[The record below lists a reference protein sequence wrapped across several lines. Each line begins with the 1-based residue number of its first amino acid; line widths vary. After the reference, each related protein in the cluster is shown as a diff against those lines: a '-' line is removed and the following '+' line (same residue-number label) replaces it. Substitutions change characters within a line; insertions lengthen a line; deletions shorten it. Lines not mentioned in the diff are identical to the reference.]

1 MDLITV
7 DFETYYSK
15 TFSLGKLTTEEYIR
29 SPDFEV
35 IGVGVKVNDGETRWI
50 TGTNS
55 KIETTLYDQY
65 DWENSAVLA
74 HNTLF
79 DGAILSWIY
88 GITPKIWFDTL
99 GMARAIHGVDVGGSL
114 AKLSQRYKL
123 GEKGTE
129 IVNALG
135 KRRVDFT
142 DEDLARYGEY
152 CINDV
157 ELTYKLFQKMFPV
170 FPKKEL
176 KVIDMT
182 LRMFTDPQLVLDTPK
197 LEAHLQ
203 SIRDSKDAVLEKCGI
218 DKADLMSNNKFAEA
232 LRSLGVEPPTKIS
245 ARTGKETYAFAK
257 ADPGLKELQEHENP
271 DVQALVAARTKLKS
285 TLEETRTERF
295 ISIANRG
302 MLPVPI
308 KYYAAHC
315 LTGDAEVLT
324 PKGWVALKD
333 WGGGSIVQWSP
344 TGIMNFANATANEFF
359 VDEPLVVYNSRYHQ
373 ARYTLGHTIP
383 TFSGRGV
390 FSTGKAG
397 SLAEKR
403 FELPISGLLG
413 KRGRNSL
420 TSLDARLAVMI
431 QADGAVSVGGK
442 RGTCVRFGFT
452 KARKVKRCLA
462 LLRKAEV
469 TPHVTVEPSG
479 VTRIFVRAAEA
490 PVVQKALCGTAEK
503 MFSEKLLSAP
513 LSTKEAFIAEL
524 KYWDGWEEPAGGLN
538 YTTCNKT
545 NAEFVHTMAHL
556 VGKSAH
562 ITHKTRQQNNWN
574 TGYKVYIRNNSRTRV
589 LPEHAGFK
597 DYTGRVYCP
606 TTKTGYFLFR
616 QNGHIAVTGNTGR
629 WGGLDSVNLQNLP
642 SRGENAKVL
651 KSCICAPE
659 GHTLVEADSAQIE
672 ARVLAWLAEQNDLVK
687 AFEDGKD
694 VYVKMASQIYD
705 TPEEKVEKNQR
716 FIGKSA
722 ILGCGYG
729 MGHKRFREQLASFG
743 VAIEEHEAQRIIEV
757 YRGANGEIKRFWR
770 DAQNMLLSMYQGD
783 VSVLGRGGLLRTLP
797 KHNAVRLP
805 SDLLL
810 FYPQLK
816 AEEGEKGLQFSYW
829 QNRMK
834 SWTYV
839 YGGKVVENICQA
851 IARCV
856 MAEQM
861 LMISK
866 RYSIALTVH
875 DSVVCCVPDAEVAEA
890 AEYIS
895 ECMRWTPEWASGLP
909 VRGDVEIGPNYGECI
924 EWQEWKSNQRGPSVA

>member
-232 LRSLGVEPPTKIS
+232 LRNLGVEPPTKIS

-308 KYYAAHC
+308 KYYAAH
-315 LTGDAEVLT
+315 
-324 PKGWVALKD
+324 
-333 WGGGSIVQWSP
+333 
-344 TGIMNFANATANEFF
+344 
-359 VDEPLVVYNSRYHQ
+359 
-373 ARYTLGHTIP
+373 
-383 TFSGRGV
+383 
-390 FSTGKAG
+390 
-397 SLAEKR
+397 
-403 FELPISGLLG
+403 
-413 KRGRNSL
+413 
-420 TSLDARLAVMI
+420 
-431 QADGAVSVGGK
+431 
-442 RGTCVRFGFT
+442 
-452 KARKVKRCLA
+452 
-462 LLRKAEV
+462 
-469 TPHVTVEPSG
+469 
-479 VTRIFVRAAEA
+479 
-490 PVVQKALCGTAEK
+490 
-503 MFSEKLLSAP
+503 
-513 LSTKEAFIAEL
+513 
-524 KYWDGWEEPAGGLN
+524 
-538 YTTCNKT
+538 
-545 NAEFVHTMAHL
+545 
-556 VGKSAH
+556 
-562 ITHKTRQQNNWN
+562 
-574 TGYKVYIRNNSRTRV
+574 
-589 LPEHAGFK
+589 
-597 DYTGRVYCP
+597 
-606 TTKTGYFLFR
+606 
-616 QNGHIAVTGNTGR
+616 TGR

-705 TPEEKVEKNQR
+705 TPEEKVDKNQR